1 MIGRPGS
8 APVRSKDE
16 GEKPFWISFADLMT
30 AMMVLFLVV
39 LVASLVSLTQR
50 IKEAEQRAEERTKE
64 ISNLCK
70 NLKSEIAQSNS
81 EVKIDCMDN
90 RINFGKAAQ
99 YKKDKFVL
107 DSNGDKVLMSIVPLI
122 LKAAN
127 SLEGQKWMRQV
138 IIEGFA
144 STEGK
149 YLYNLNLSLQRSQWV
164 MCRLLSNNQDN
175 TLTDQQKKDIRRLFL
190 TGGVSFSNAKE
201 SVEESRRVE
210 MKLNFYGLDDNE
222 LRQKDMQLADDIE
235 TGECSLKP

>member
-50 IKEAEQRAEERTKE
+50 INEAESKEKERAAE
-64 ISNLCK
+64 IANLCHK
-70 NLKSEIAQSNS
+70 LEQDIALLNAKVQ
-81 EVKIDCMDN
+81 IDCKDN
-90 RINFGKAAQ
+90 RINFGEAGRFE
-99 YKKDKFVL
+99 DGKFVL
-107 DSNGDKVLMSIVPLI
+107 DANGDKALMDIVPLI
-122 LKAAN
+122 LMAAD
-127 SLEGQKWMRQV
+127 SPEGKKWMRQV

-144 STEGK
+144 SRKGT

-164 MCRLLSNNQDN
+164 MCRLLAEDSVN
-175 TLTDQQKKDIRRLFL
+175 TLTSQQKKDIRRLFL

-201 SVEESRRVE
+201 DEASSRRVE
-210 MKLNFYGLDDNE
+210 MRLNFYGLDDKAQ
-222 LRQKDMQLADDIE
+222 RQQDMQLADNIDN
-235 TGECSLKP
+235 GVCSLKP

>member
-50 IKEAEQRAEERTKE
+50 LNEAEAKEKERAAE
-64 ISNLCK
+64 IANLCHK
-70 NLKSEIAQSNS
+70 LEQDIARLNAKVQ
-81 EVKIDCMDN
+81 IDCKDN
-90 RINFGKAAQ
+90 RINFGEAGRFEHG
-99 YKKDKFVL
+99 KFVL
-107 DSNGDKVLMSIVPLI
+107 DANGDKALMDIVPLI
-122 LKAAN
+122 LMAAD
-127 SLEGQKWMRQV
+127 SPEGKKWMRQV

-144 STEGK
+144 SRKGA

-164 MCRLLSNNQDN
+164 MCRLLAEDSAN
-175 TLTDQQKKDIRRLFL
+175 TLTSQQKKDIRRLFL

-201 SVEESRRVE
+201 DEASSRRVE
-210 MKLNFYGLDDNE
+210 MRLNFYGLDDKAQ
-222 LRQKDMQLADDIE
+222 RQQDMQLADDIDN
-235 TGECSLKP
+235 GVCSLKP